1 MKITSGWLWLR
12 YSIAASALSALSTS
26 MSYFSRAR
34 ARNRRADFESSTIS
48 ARFAPMSSPRAAAA
62 GGSVAQNPGSSIA
75 RTGHAQHAR
84 RAAQLRVEVGKASCH
99 RRRRPLARV
108 GESALPELLSQ
119 VRVAEQAHHGGG
131 ECVLLLGHEDRARAE
146 VRGRDHRGALRHRLE
161 QHQSLR
167 LGARCED
174 EHVRR
179 GVAVEERR
187 VALQVTGGVHVL
199 SESEMARLLPQ
210 GIARRTFACYHEH

>member
-1 MKITSGWLWLR
+1 MKMTSGWLWLR

-26 MSYFSRAR
+26 MSYFSSAR

-62 GGSVAQNPGSSIA
+62 GGSVAQNPGPSIA
-75 RTGHAQHAR
+75 RTGHAQRAR
-84 RAAQLRVEVGKASCH
+84 RAAQLRVELGKASRH

-119 VRVAEQAHHGGG
+119 VRVAEHAHHGGG
-131 ECVLLLGHEDRARAE
+131 ECVLLLGHDQRARPGHEDRARAE

-161 QHQSLR
+161 QHRSEEHTSELQSP
-167 LGARCED
+167 D
-174 EHVRR
+174 TISY
-179 GVAVEERR
+179 AVFCLKKKKKQNKKICNTYLNEQKK
-187 VALQVTGGVHVL
+187 AKN
-199 SESEMARLLPQ
+199 
-210 GIARRTFACYHEH
+210 

>member
-26 MSYFSRAR
+26 MSYFSSAR

-62 GGSVAQNPGSSIA
+62 GGSVAQNPGPSIA

-84 RAAQLRVEVGKASCH
+84 RAAQLPVELGKASCH

-119 VRVAEQAHHGGG
+119 VRVAEHAHHGGG
-131 ECVLLLGHEDRARAE
+131 ECVLLLGHDQRARSGHEDRARAE

-167 LGARCED
+167 L
-174 EHVRR
+174 VRD
-179 GVAVEERR
+179 AKTNTS
-187 VALQVTGGVHVL
+187 A
-199 SESEMARLLPQ
+199 A
-210 GIARRTFACYHEH
+210 A